1 LATEKLKFKNMK
13 KIFKEF
19 KTFAIKGNMIDM
31 SVGIVI
37 GVAFGTVIKSLVD
50 DVLMPIV
57 SGIFK
62 SPDFSNL
69 FMILRMPTI
78 EGIDMTSISAIR
90 SAGGVALGYGLFINA
105 LLAFAIVSFG
115 LFVVIKG
122 INRLKREEDDKPKE
136 TYKPS
141 REELI
146 LSDIRDILKK

>member
-1 LATEKLKFKNMK
+1 MK

>member
-1 LATEKLKFKNMK
+1 MATEKLKFKNMK